1 MLVDLNDFN
10 SNFLHN
16 INFMFLNFLNS
27 YIIPCMPPLGPGTV
41 PNFEFGHETVAKNHA
56 RYMYLQSDI

>member
-16 INFMFLNFLNS
+16 INHVLEFLKF
-27 YIIPCMPPLGPGTV
+27 IPCMPPLGPGTV